1 MIGAVVSRL
10 GETPRLSD
18 FPEPR
23 PVPGAGIVS
32 VLAAGLNPS
41 DRLFADGVIGSLPL
55 PRVVGNEGV
64 GHIDGRRVYFER
76 TVPPHGALAPLALT
90 QLDRMIDVRD
100 DIDDVTAVTLGI
112 SSLAAWVSLEHTSR
126 VEVGDHVLVLG
137 ASGPVGQ
144 AAVFAARLLG
154 AGRVVAAAR
163 HRPSVERLLSL
174 GVADA
179 IVVLDG
185 VDDGGALRASTDRGF
200 DVVVDPLFGEPL
212 VAALQ
217 ASAERARVLEL
228 GMSASDVATIPWV
241 ALRGRTLFG
250 YSNLDVDPELKRS
263 AYLRMMKHAAEGEFS
278 IVAETAPFADIARVW
293 HRVRAAPHSKLVV
306 LPSAG

>member
-1 MIGAVVSRL
+1 M
-10 GETPRLSD
+10 
-18 FPEPR
+18 
-23 PVPGAGIVS
+23 PGAGIVS

-41 DRLFADGVIGSLPL
+41 DRMYADGVIGSLPL

-64 GHIDGRRVYFER
+64 GLISGRRVYFER
-76 TVPPHGALAPLALT
+76 TLPPHGALAPRALT
-90 QLDRMIDVRD
+90 QLDTMIDVRD

-112 SSLAAWVSLEHTSR
+112 SSLAAWVSLEHTAR
-126 VEVGDHVLVLG
+126 VEVGERVLVLG

-144 AAVFAARLLG
+144 AAVYAARLLG

-163 HRPSVERLLSL
+163 HQPSLKRLLDL

-179 IVVLDG
+179 VVVLDG
-185 VDDGGALRASTDRGF
+185 VDDASALRASTDRGF

-212 VAALQ
+212 VAALH

-228 GMSASDVATIPWV
+228 GMSAGDVAAIPWL

-250 YSNLDVDPELKRS
+250 YSNLDAAPETKRL
-263 AYLRMMKHAAEGEFS
+263 AYVRMMKHAAAGS
-278 IVAETAPFADIARVW
+278 CVSSLKPRHSPISKAYGDASGRHRIASSSCCR
-293 HRVRAAPHSKLVV
+293 PE
-306 LPSAG
+306 AGGIIGRQ